1 MKSEARKKLEREFEL
16 RVGFDS
22 NGLNKPPVS
31 DFGFRPSFGF
41 RVSDF
46 GFGRSRASAFTLVE
60 LLIVISIIAILASMI
75 IPISG
80 AVNRNKIR
88 AKARVELEQ
97 VATAIELYKAKLGHF
112 PPDNP
117 GNPSTNQL
125 YFELLGTTFTNG
137 IYTTLDGTGLIKAS
151 DLGAVFGGTPT
162 PRVGGFINCTQGG
175 SGDEGRSATSFVNG
189 FKPGELF
196 TVPAPSGDV
205 VKILV
210 VAVPSTAARPISP
223 ISYVSSS
230 PTNNPNSYDLWV
242 DFVVSGKTNRLSN
255 WNKEVVTLPKER
267 DTLCQLQPC
276 LPSSGSISPSDGT
289 TVRGR
294 RES

>member
-1 MKSEARKKLEREFEL
+1 MRPESIVKTGRKSEARNPKAERSPKSEIRITSSEAQLSSCPKTISCPTANL
-16 RVGFDS
+16 RQES
-22 NGLNKPPVS
+22 APLRPS
-31 DFGFRPSFGF
+31 DFGFRASFGF
-41 RVSDF
+41 RISGF
-46 GFGRSRASAFTLVE
+46 GFPPSRASAFTLVE

-242 DFVVSGKTNRLSN
+242 DFVVSGKTNRISN
-255 WNKEVVTLPKER
+255 WNKEVVTLP
-267 DTLCQLQPC
+267 
-276 LPSSGSISPSDGT
+276 
-289 TVRGR
+289 
-294 RES
+294 